1 MNSPGVPEHP
11 PPPPRGP
18 SATAVVRPRL
28 AVAFW
33 TVAVLAYALLGAFHQ
48 PFFLLGFWESIPY
61 LLVVTWIAGRL
72 FPRPVPPL
80 PPRDGR

>member
-1 MNSPGVPEHP
+1 MNSPGVPEP
-11 PPPPRGP
+11 DPA
-18 SATAVVRPRL
+18 SRPARARA

-33 TVAVLAYALLGAFHQ
+33 VVAVLAYAVLGAFHQ

>member
-1 MNSPGVPEHP
+1 MPTPAP
-11 PPPPRGP
+11 PPERPGGPFPR
-18 SATAVVRPRL
+18 ARA

-33 TVAVLAYALLGAFHQ
+33 VAAVLFYAIMGAFHQ
-48 PFFLLGFWESIPY
+48 PFFLLGFWESIPFL
-61 LLVVTWIAGRL
+61 LLVTWLAGRL

>member
-1 MNSPGVPEHP
+1 
-11 PPPPRGP
+11 
-18 SATAVVRPRL
+18 VRPRL

-33 TVAVLAYALLGAFHQ
+33 TVAVLAYALLGAFFQ

-61 LLVVTWIAGRL
+61 LLLVTSIAGRL

>member
-1 MNSPGVPEHP
+1 MNSPGVPEP
-11 PPPPRGP
+11 TSRP
-18 SATAVVRPRL
+18 AVARARP

-33 TVAVLAYALLGAFHQ
+33 IGAVLLYALLGALH
-48 PFFLLGFWESIPY
+48 PPVFLLGFWESVPF
-61 LLVVTWIAGRL
+61 LLAITWIAGRL